1 MHLFKVFFLA
11 LVSNKL
17 HSTNVTLVLLFTNIM
32 CSQHMFFQL
41 VLFTVLFSTN
51 VTELSFDLLMNC
63 FLGSKC
69 LLSSPLFD
77 SVLRQKPFIAS
88 AMNFYKIFL
97 FGLERFLCRGIY
109 ISHFPLTG
117 WQYFT
122 KKVLTHTVETSF
134 KDCCKEIFLSSIV
147 VYCKYISIEPLHPSK
162 TIL

>member
-1 MHLFKVFFLA
+1 
-11 LVSNKL
+11 
-17 HSTNVTLVLLFTNIM
+17 
-32 CSQHMFFQL
+32 
-41 VLFTVLFSTN
+41 
-51 VTELSFDLLMNC
+51 MNC

-88 AMNFYKIFL
+88 AMNFYKIIL

-122 KKVLTHTVETSF
+122 KKVLTHTVETS
-134 KDCCKEIFLSSIV
+134 DVGQDRQTTTSEDRATELLICKKLSLAISFRFDTICWKSKCPHLYHKLEFYWALISYHVLGVWGFGFFCDLKAESSGRWEGIV
-147 VYCKYISIEPLHPSK
+147 YSGWR
-162 TIL
+162 